1 MVHLSMCEVFE
12 MIVGVG
18 IFTRNELFVIVIY
31 SQTPVIVRRNKLDV
45 QTSVSIIVKYRN
57 SVFCLQIIYF
67 HGEFDKDFDLFQNIK
82 ILKAFGLI
90 KIY

>member
-1 MVHLSMCEVFE
+1 MCEVFE

-31 SQTPVIVRRNKLDV
+31 SQTPVIVRRNQLDV
-45 QTSVSIIVKYRN
+45 QISVSIIVKYRN
-57 SVFCLQIIYF
+57 SVFSLQIIYF
-67 HGEFDKDFDLFQNIK
+67 HCEFDKDFDLFQNK
-82 ILKAFGLI
+82 KFGSL